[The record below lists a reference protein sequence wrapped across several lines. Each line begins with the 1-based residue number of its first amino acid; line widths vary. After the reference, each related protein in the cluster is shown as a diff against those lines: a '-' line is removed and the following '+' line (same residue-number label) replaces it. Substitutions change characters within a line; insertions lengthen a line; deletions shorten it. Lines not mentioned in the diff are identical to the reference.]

1 LLCLFAVTQS
11 FLVDTFIFS
20 ITFSTTQ
27 IAIGGAA
34 LFLVAA
40 KFAAGAKS
48 ESQNKEDERQNNS
61 YLTG

>member
-20 ITFSTTQ
+20 LTFSTVQ

-34 LFLVAA
+34 LFFVAA
-40 KFAAGAKS
+40 TFAAGAKS
-48 ESQNKEDERQNNS
+48 ESQKKEDERQNKS